1 MRALLRELRAAL
13 GFAARP
19 AFLVS
24 VWVCFMCVAAALAF
38 LGGPGG
44 TVVAAAIFAV
54 AALLGG
60 FVLGTAI
67 PPLLADA
74 RTLCLPGRFSV
85 LSYTGS
91 VIGIF
96 CLAGVVLPG
105 AWLGWH
111 ARSGVPAMLIASGA
125 LAGLLIPRM
134 PRATVAVIWVLVIVQ
149 AAGVPVGQWLAG
161 SHGALGPRN
170 DLVAVFVVLALVAS
184 FSWWPVLRGDAAALE
199 AAAIFARRRYA
210 GGGDAATLAGKPHA
224 SFGVTVR
231 TGRSSS
237 AARVIRTFLGA
248 PYAPLSG
255 RLQLRLLLSLALV
268 VGALTAWSSWRSS
281 WHTGWRVG
289 IMAWLAFAWLSFAA
303 RLAVLRHMNGERAEL
318 ALLPGL
324 GDASAQRRALYRASL
339 GPPLL
344 IVAAAAPLAAAAAFR
359 ESVPLAAIIAAG
371 FWLAS
376 TVLLGV
382 SYIAAVLAKS
392 TAPKIYG
399 TSAALLA
406 TMLAIWWLH
415 GSAYNLM
422 FPGPLGW
429 ILYLPV
435 AWAAVALVI
444 YARRLASYPH
454 PLVLP

>member
-134 PRATVAVIWVLVIVQ
+134 PRATVAVIWVVGHR
-149 AAGVPVGQWLAG
+149 AGRWRACRSVAGGQPWRAWATERPG
-161 SHGALGPRN
+161 GRVRGPGARRQFQ
-170 DLVAVFVVLALVAS
+170 LVA
-184 FSWWPVLRGDAAALE
+184 G
-199 AAAIFARRRYA
+199 
-210 GGGDAATLAGKPHA
+210 
-224 SFGVTVR
+224 
-231 TGRSSS
+231 
-237 AARVIRTFLGA
+237 AAR
-248 PYAPLSG
+248 
-255 RLQLRLLLSLALV
+255 
-268 VGALTAWSSWRSS
+268 
-281 WHTGWRVG
+281 
-289 IMAWLAFAWLSFAA
+289 
-303 RLAVLRHMNGERAEL
+303 
-318 ALLPGL
+318 
-324 GDASAQRRALYRASL
+324 
-339 GPPLL
+339 
-344 IVAAAAPLAAAAAFR
+344 
-359 ESVPLAAIIAAG
+359 
-371 FWLAS
+371 
-376 TVLLGV
+376 
-382 SYIAAVLAKS
+382 
-392 TAPKIYG
+392 
-399 TSAALLA
+399 
-406 TMLAIWWLH
+406 
-415 GSAYNLM
+415 
-422 FPGPLGW
+422 
-429 ILYLPV
+429 
-435 AWAAVALVI
+435 
-444 YARRLASYPH
+444 
-454 PLVLP
+454 